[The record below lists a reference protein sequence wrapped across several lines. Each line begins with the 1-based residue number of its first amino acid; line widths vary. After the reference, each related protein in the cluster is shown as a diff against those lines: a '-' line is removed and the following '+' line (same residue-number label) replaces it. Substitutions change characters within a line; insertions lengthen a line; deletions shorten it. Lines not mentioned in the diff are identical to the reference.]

1 MEGLMTDSG
10 EAGAATV
17 SGSGLPGSPAEV
29 TSDWLGAILA
39 DTDDQ
44 VIVDDFDITPIG
56 TGQTAATYHLT
67 VRYRRRGPDLPD
79 TFVLKL
85 PSQDLTVRDRVT
97 LGYRSEHAFYTD
109 VADSVQIPVPRCF
122 HCEIADEGRE
132 FVLLLEDLAPASQ
145 GDQIRG
151 CGMAEARLAARAL
164 AGLHGP
170 RWCDPRWAD
179 FTGTVMPKPAD
190 AAAAAGLGDVTKL
203 AATTTIDKLAGR
215 LSDEDVATLRE
226 AADLVGAWLLLS
238 PDRFGILHGDYRL
251 DNLLFH
257 PDGDRVTVV
266 DWQTMAVGLPVRD
279 LAYFIGTSFE
289 PAVRAGCERELVD
302 VYHRALVEQGVAD
315 YTAEECWD
323 DYRVAVLQMPMI
335 TTLGF
340 AFAAATER
348 GDDMIVTMLERGCAA
363 IRDLGSLDLIR
374 GQL

>member
-1 MEGLMTDSG
+1 MSSSG
-10 EAGAATV
+10 PADTAAV
-17 SGSGLPGSPAEV
+17 SERRLPGSPSEV
-29 TSDWLGAILA
+29 TADWLSAVLS

-44 VIVDDFDITPIG
+44 VIVDGFDITPVG
-56 TGQTAATYHLT
+56 TGQTAATYRLT
-67 VRYRRRGPDLPD
+67 IRYRRRGPDLPD

-85 PSQDLTVRDRVT
+85 PSQDLAVRDRVA
-97 LGYRSEHAFYTD
+97 LGYRSEHAFYTQ

-132 FVLLLEDLAPASQ
+132 FVLLLEDLSPASQ

-151 CGMAEARLAARAL
+151 CGTAQARLAVEAL

-170 RWCDPRWAD
+170 RWCDPRWAS

-190 AAAAAGLGDVTKL
+190 SAAATGLGDITAL
-203 AATTTIDKLAGR
+203 ATATTIDTLAGR
-215 LSDEDVATLRE
+215 LGDEDVALLRE
-226 AADLVGAWLLLS
+226 AANLVGAWLLLR
-238 PDRFGILHGDYRL
+238 PDRFGVLHGDYRL

-266 DWQTMAVGLPVRD
+266 DWQTLAVGLPARD
-279 LAYFIGTSFE
+279 LAYFVGTSFE
-289 PAVRAGCERELVD
+289 PSVRAECERELVD
-302 VYHRALVEQGVAD
+302 AYHRALIEHGVTD
-315 YTAEECWD
+315 YSFDECWD
-323 DYRVAVLQMPMI
+323 DYRIAVLQIPMI

-363 IRDLGSLDLIR
+363 SRDLGSLDLIR